1 MWSTDK
7 IAALAPDPSTE
18 KRGRGLATL
27 KNWTE
32 IGYDG
37 QYLWGMCKG
46 SGSRPYQTQIDTQA
60 PAFSCTCPMIYNPPC
75 KHSLGLFLLWAENPP
90 AEKSQAPDWVEAWI
104 QKRAAQAIKKNA
116 TKEKEKSPEEIAK
129 SQQDKNKRWEKRVAL
144 MQDGIQGLEQWLTD
158 LVGQGAA
165 NAEIFSASFW
175 EHIAAR
181 LVDAKLPRLGT
192 YLKETYQLIH
202 KHPDWA
208 SLLTQRIGHLYLI
221 VRAFQ
226 KQATLSE
233 PLLDEL
239 FSQAGLSVQKSELLA
254 EQPLRTGEWAVMSVE
269 MLTDAENRSYRKV
282 WLAGLGQPDNA
293 CVIDYVFGNQQ
304 LEQYFMVG
312 AKISADLVY
321 YPSAYPQRAIVANF
335 ETQPQPAVWDTN
347 RLQAYPDLSA
357 FLESFA
363 QAIAANPFLESL
375 PCFLEGLVPYLQPN
389 KEFVFL
395 DNQHHILP
403 IPSLSQ
409 KFMYRLFA
417 ISAGKPLKV
426 FGEWA
431 NNCFRPISFLYEGEI
446 CMLQEQ
452 IIPFVKNV
460 RI

>member
-1 MWSTDK
+1 MWSIDK

-90 AEKSQAPDWVEAWI
+90 TANSQAPDWVDAWI
-104 QKRAAQAIKKNA
+104 QKRLAQATKKSVG
-116 TKEKEKSPEEIAK
+116 KEKTPEELAK
-129 SQQDKNKRWEKRVAL
+129 SQQEKNKRWEKRLAL

-165 NAEIFSASFW
+165 NAEIFSSTFW

-202 KHPDWA
+202 KHSDWA
-208 SLLTQRIGHLYLI
+208 NLLTQRIGHLYLV

-239 FSQAGLSVQKSELLA
+239 FAQAGLSIQKSELLA
-254 EQPLRTGEWAVMSVE
+254 EQATQKGEWAVMSVE

-282 WLAGLGQPDNA
+282 WLAGLEQAEYA

-304 LEQYFMVG
+304 LDQYFMVG
-312 AKISADLVY
+312 AKISAELVY
-321 YPSAYPQRAIVANF
+321 YPSASPQRAIVANF
-335 ETQPQPAVWDTN
+335 ETQAQPTVWDTKE
-347 RLQAYPDLSA
+347 LKTYPHLDA
-357 FLESFA
+357 FLENFA
-363 QAIAANPFLESL
+363 QAVATNPFLETL
-375 PCFLEGLVPYLQPN
+375 PCLFEGLVPYLHPN

-395 DNQHHILP
+395 DTSYRILP
-403 IPSLSQ
+403 IPPQAQ

-417 ISAGKPLKV
+417 ISAGKPLTI

-431 NNCFRPISFLYEGEI
+431 NNCFRPISFLHEGEI
-446 CMLQEQ
+446 LLLQEQ